1 MKNDKPGT
9 ALRMQSQEVN
19 FWKAQPDVILF
30 EQAMTAGI
38 KKDDEVKELQKAL
51 RTLKTKANKT
61 VSITTEMEKNKAL
74 EIKRKI
80 NENADE
86 LLKQTKRGKKLLKRL
101 HTHACNIEKS
111 LVTEYTGEGGIVEN
125 LDKMIQK
132 YATAK
137 AIAEQKRNDEEIARA
152 AAQTAKKK
160 EEIVER
166 AVKWEGKGN
175 IGKAELL
182 KQEAEDFEV
191 VPNIILEDPKNW
203 VFNAVVE
210 NKRQFLKNIADGK
223 IWIDDLSGIIIQK
236 SLLNFIAKTIMSGRP
251 REYQST
257 SWGYCKGKKLK

>member
-19 FWKAQPDVILF
+19 FWEAQPDVNLF
-30 EQAMTAGI
+30 EQAMATGI
-38 KKDDEVKELQKAL
+38 KKNSEVKRLQKD
-51 RTLKTKANKT
+51 LKIQKAKAGKIIF
-61 VSITTEMEKNKAL
+61 VKREAEKNKAL
-74 EIKRKI
+74 QIKKAV
-80 NENADE
+80 NEGVAQ
-86 LLKQTKRGKKLLKRL
+86 LLLQTKKGKKLLKRL
-101 HTHACNIEKS
+101 HQYACKLEKS
-111 LVTEYTGEGGIVEN
+111 LVVEYTGEGGVIEK

-175 IGKAELL
+175 IEKAEQL

-203 VFNAVVE
+203 VFNAFVV
-210 NKRQFLKNIADGK
+210 NKRQFLKDIADGK
-223 IWIDDLSGIIIQK
+223 MRVDDLSGIIIQK
-236 SLLNFIAKTIMSGRP
+236 SLLNVIAKVIMSGRP

-257 SWGYCKGKKLK
+257 SWGYCKGRKIK